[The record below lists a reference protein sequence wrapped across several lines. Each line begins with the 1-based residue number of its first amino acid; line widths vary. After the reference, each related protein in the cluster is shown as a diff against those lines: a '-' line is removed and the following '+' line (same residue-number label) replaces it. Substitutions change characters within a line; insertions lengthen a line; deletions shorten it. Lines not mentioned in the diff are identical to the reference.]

1 MSSSSV
7 MNWPG
12 RERKLR
18 GARGA
23 STKVLTSWVSC
34 RICTQRRRWSCS
46 VDQGGGAGAVKSGRS
61 GEPGEQ
67 GKAAVGMGGSR
78 QGGGVGGALAADQGS
93 QAVHIPVA
101 KLLDQAFGER

>member
-34 RICTQRRRWSCS
+34 RICTQRRLWSCS
-46 VDQGGGAGAVKSGRS
+46 ADQGGGAGAAKSGRS
-61 GEPGEQ
+61 GEPGEP
-67 GKAAVGMGGSR
+67 GKATVGMGGSR
-78 QGGGVGGALAADQGS
+78 QERVLGGRSADQGA

>member
-1 MSSSSV
+1 MSSSSE

-12 RERKLR
+12 RQRKLR

-34 RICTQRRRWSCS
+34 RICTQRRRGSCS

-61 GEPGEQ
+61 GEPGEP

-78 QGGGVGGALAADQGS
+78 QERVLGGRSADQGA

>member
-12 RERKLR
+12 RERKLP

-34 RICTQRRRWSCS
+34 RICTQRRLWSCS
-46 VDQGGGAGAVKSGRS
+46 ADQGGGAGAAKSGRS
-61 GEPGEQ
+61 GEPG
-67 GKAAVGMGGSR
+67 KAAEGMGGSR
-78 QGGGVGGALAADQGS
+78 QERVLGGRSADQGA

>member
-46 VDQGGGAGAVKSGRS
+46 VDQGGGAGAVKSGSS
-61 GEPGEQ
+61 GEPGEP
-67 GKAAVGMGGSR
+67 GKEALVMGGSR
-78 QGGGVGGALAADQGS
+78 QERVLGGRSAVQGA

-101 KLLDQAFGER
+101 KLLDQPFGEL